1 MDKSERAALAQGE
14 AQPVAW
20 RDHVEQRIWSWKQRT
35 MNRSGDHLAIG
46 DFMGA
51 SDIDDL
57 VDYVCDEYA
66 EPPAPPPPA
75 APVVTDALGEAGYRI
90 LWSSGD
96 RIYPEVFAAMRR
108 LLTAALEAK

>member
-75 APVVTDALGEAGYRI
+75 APCPHIR
-90 LWSSGD
+90 SSGMTHWCSLAESQ
-96 RIYPEVFAAMRR
+96 PKPS
-108 LLTAALEAK
+108 TAQSDL